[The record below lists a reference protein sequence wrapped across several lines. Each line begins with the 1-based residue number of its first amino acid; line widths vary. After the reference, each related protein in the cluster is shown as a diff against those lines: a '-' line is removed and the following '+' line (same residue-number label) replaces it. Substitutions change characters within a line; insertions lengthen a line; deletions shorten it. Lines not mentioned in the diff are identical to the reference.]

1 MRIPTLKGTIRRRLL
16 VNFRARP
23 EVVQKLLPAP
33 FQPKL
38 HNGHAI
44 VGICLIRLEQIRP
57 VGIPGMLGIS
67 SENAAHRIAV
77 QWNDNSGTLRE
88 GVFIPRRD
96 TGSPLN
102 RLAGGRLFP
111 GEHHPARFDV
121 SDIGGRIDF
130 RMDSLD
136 GKATV
141 RLIAEDARS
150 LLKSSCFETL
160 DQASA
165 FFEGGSLGF
174 SATRDA
180 GRLDGLILRTLEW
193 PIRPLDVREIKVSY
207 FTDLNRFP
215 KGTIE
220 FDHALIMRN
229 VQHEWHKA
237 EDLET

>member
-1 MRIPTLKGTIRRRLL
+1 
-16 VNFRARP
+16 
-23 EVVQKLLPAP
+23 
-33 FQPKL
+33 
-38 HNGHAI
+38 
-44 VGICLIRLEQIRP
+44 
-57 VGIPGMLGIS
+57 
-67 SENAAHRIAV
+67 
-77 QWNDNSGTLRE
+77 
-88 GVFIPRRD
+88 
-96 TGSPLN
+96 
-102 RLAGGRLFP
+102 
-111 GEHHPARFDV
+111 
-121 SDIGGRIDF
+121 
-130 RMDSLD
+130 MDSLD